1 MSAYM
6 NILSGITEQARTRA
20 EREADILNQREKEAR
35 EKEASEQAEAD
46 KKTAEEMTD
55 SEKIEL
61 LTKAVMELTLK
72 MNEIG
77 GTK

>member
-6 NILSGITEQARTRA
+6 NILTGVTEQAIKRA
-20 EREADILNQREKEAR
+20 EREADILNQREKEAH
-35 EKEASEQAEAD
+35 EKTASEQTKAD
-46 KKTAEEMTD
+46 KKTAEEMKD

-61 LTKAVMELTLK
+61 LTKAVMELTLR